1 MSHGSCAHEMTRAL
15 TTHVLHGLV
24 PPLGRITGDVT
35 KRRESAMKYL
45 PERILLA
52 CMLSGLAATAIA
64 QTAVPAQPEPTDLRA
79 ADAAND
85 VYSHFPCVQ
94 DTGSRIQRV
103 RQTPSDTTR
112 AVDCATSSPGRT
124 YSRRDIERTGAF
136 DMAQALRELDPSI
149 H

>member
-1 MSHGSCAHEMTRAL
+1 MSPDG
-15 TTHVLHGLV
+15 
-24 PPLGRITGDVT
+24 T
-35 KRRESAMKYL
+35 KRRESVMKSISQ
-45 PERILLA
+45 RILLA
-52 CMLSGLAATAIA
+52 CLLSGVAATAIA
-64 QTAVPAQPEPTDLRA
+64 QTVVATHEPTDLLA

-85 VYSHFPCVQ
+85 VYSHSLCVQ
-94 DTGSRIQRV
+94 DTGSRIR
-103 RQTPSDTTR
+103 RARPAPSNSTR